1 MLLFIFFLI
10 EIISGITFIILSY
23 NKYNKYI
30 IISII
35 NLIWISIYHLSYNG
49 GIYSI
54 DNNFFYV
61 LFEFIRL
68 IGFYIFSILIIFYY
82 EAFIELFTKS
92 KIEKNETIFRKLSLL
107 IFLSIL
113 LIFYPISLKF
123 RHIYY
128 KYLIL
133 FITYSILFFNILIIL
148 IENLK
153 FLINVIKLKSVV
165 IKTLKLCF
173 ILHNLFFVLFICL
186 EIKYFNNEKDIDS
199 INCLIGL
206 FFFYCII
213 EIIIFNYIKYNK
225 EKLKCSEDLNELLIN
240 NCYDS
245 DILKIVGYKKYFR
258 KICKLKSKEIL
269 NKFIKEKYI
278 DNININNEDNN
289 YKYNNKISYKN
300 YREANEY
307 DINNFSEKKLKDFND
322 FKEIIFNRNLYFKNI
337 KEILYEYMPEIF
349 NNIRNYEN
357 FKENYNKYFDIK
369 IINDTELI
377 MLLKSMREY
386 YHKYYIEKSNNYL
399 QKIFGIFTIN
409 FNFYKINL
417 IVIEKNN
424 FENNQII
431 HNFTINENI
440 NNKNEIKDTI
450 LFLMSTNK
458 INYYFK
464 NNKIWDWF
472 NFNKRWIKKKDK
484 NIFTIDSKIFGDKI
498 YKSTYSNII

>member
-1 MLLFIFFLI
+1 MLLFIFFFI
-10 EIISGITFIILSY
+10 EFISGISFIVLSY

-35 NLIWISIYHLSYNG
+35 NLIWISIYHLSYNE

-54 DNNFFYV
+54 NNNFFYV
-61 LFEFIRL
+61 LFDFIRL
-68 IGFYIFSILIIFYY
+68 IGFYIFSFLIIFYY

-92 KIEKNETIFRKLSLL
+92 KVEKNETIFRKLIFL
-107 IFLSIL
+107 IFLSLL

-133 FITYSILFFNILIIL
+133 FITNSILFFNILMIL
-148 IENLK
+148 IENIK
-153 FLINVIKLKSVV
+153 FLINIIKLKSIV
-165 IKTLKLCF
+165 IKALKLLI
-173 ILHNLFFVLFICL
+173 ILHELFFVLFIYL
-186 EIKYFNNEKDIDS
+186 EIKYFKNKINS
-199 INCLIGL
+199 INYLIGWL
-206 FFFYCII
+206 FFYCII

-258 KICKLKSKEIL
+258 KICKLKSIEIL

-278 DNININNEDNN
+278 NNIDINNEDNN
-289 YKYNNKISYKN
+289 YNYNNKITYKN
-300 YREANEY
+300 YREVNEY
-307 DINNFSEKKLKDFND
+307 DINNFLEKKLEDFND
-322 FKEIIFNRNLYFKNI
+322 FKEIIFNRNLYFKEI
-337 KEILYEYMPEIF
+337 KETLYEYMPEIF
-349 NNIRNYEN
+349 NNIRNYEK
-357 FKENYNKYFDIK
+357 FKENYNKFFDIK

-417 IVIEKNN
+417 IVCEKNN
-424 FENNQII
+424 NDNNQII
-431 HNFTINENI
+431 HNFTIND
-440 NNKNEIKDTI
+440 NNNDKNEIKDTI
-450 LFLMSTNK
+450 KFLMSTNK
-458 INYYFK
+458 INYYYK

-472 NFNKRWIKKKDK
+472 NFNKRWVKKKDK